1 MNLLSVRSLAEQA
14 RRARTKLALS
24 SDAAR
29 RRLLEAIAEALSAAA
44 PTILAAN
51 EDDLIAA
58 SSRGM
63 SEAMR
68 DRSRLDRR
76 RLEGV
81 VDDLRRVARLPDP
94 LAAQEA
100 VRVLP
105 NGLRIHRRRV
115 PLGVIGV
122 IYEARPN
129 VTVDVAGLALRSGNA
144 VILRG
149 GSETLATNRALI
161 AAIHQ
166 GLRGEGFE
174 PALVAFVDRSD
185 RESVEELISL
195 EGLVDLLIP
204 RGGESLQR
212 LCRERSRIPVL
223 TGGIGICHLYVHPSA
238 DLNRALAVI
247 ENAKTQRPTV
257 CNALDTLLVDRMV
270 SAGFL
275 PRVVERLGALGVRFR
290 ADPQAQE
297 LLAGMPGVEPAGPG
311 DFDREWLSLVLGL
324 KIVDGIDEALAH
336 IARHGSGHSDGILAE
351 DREAIARF
359 LAEVDSAAVY
369 ANASTR
375 FTDGGEFGL
384 GAEVAVST
392 ERIHARGPVGL
403 EGLTTYKWVVEGD
416 YHCRR

>member
-1 MNLLSVRSLAEQA
+1 MSLSTVRFLAEQA
-14 RRARTKLALS
+14 RQVWPTLARS
-24 SDAAR
+24 SDQAR
-29 RRLLEAIAEALSAAA
+29 RRLLEAVADALLASAAE
-44 PTILAAN
+44 ILAAN
-51 EDDLIAA
+51 EEDLRAA
-58 SSRGM
+58 SAQGLN
-63 SEAMR
+63 EAML

-81 VDDLRRVARLPDP
+81 VADLRRVAALPDP
-94 LAAQEA
+94 LKVREGE
-100 VRVLP
+100 RVLP

-115 PLGVIGV
+115 PLGLIGV

-149 GSETLATNRALI
+149 GSETLATNRELI
-161 AAIHQ
+161 AAIHR
-166 GLRGEGFE
+166 GLRSEGFAE
-174 PALVAFVDRSD
+174 ALVAFIDRADRASVD
-185 RESVEELISL
+185 ELLQL
-195 EGLVDLLIP
+195 EGLIDLLIP
-204 RGGESLQR
+204 RGGPNLQK

-223 TGGIGICHLYVHPSA
+223 CGGIGICHLYVHHSA
-238 DLNRALAVI
+238 DLDRALAVI
-247 ENAKTQRPTV
+247 ENAKVQRPTV
-257 CNALDTLLVDRMV
+257 CNALDTLLVDQAIAA
-270 SAGFL
+270 SFL
-275 PRVVERLGALGVRFR
+275 PRVVERLSPWGVRFR
-290 ADPQAQE
+290 AEPRAFAV
-297 LLAGMPGVEPAGPG
+297 LCGLPGVEPAAAD

-324 KIVDGIDEALAH
+324 KTVDGMDAALEH
-336 IARHGSGHSDGILAE
+336 IARHSSGHSDGILAE

-416 YHCRR
+416 YHCRG